1 MNIKNI
7 TDKRSER
14 YVPLGAYMN
23 GCILIFFFNTH
34 YKYLDNKLIKE
45 F

>member
-1 MNIKNI
+1 MKNI
-7 TDKRSER
+7 ITKVASKR
-14 YVPLGAYMN
+14 YVHLDKYELMY
-23 GCILIFFFNTH
+23 FKFFNIH